1 MGFGGHGVTAWVPD
15 PPWQSQSGSAWQPTL
30 SREKEAPRFY
40 SPRPSSWMAL
50 LPSVSLGNGGFGGV
64 TLSPRSPPLG
74 TAPQAVPV
82 QPVAAGGS
90 CSPLHSAASLDNEI
104 FSEAARPRQ
113 LSTPGQGA
121 GVTLCRG
128 GDQRAVTEPAL
139 SAEPVPPSAPSA
151 VPMSGLSLGSR
162 QGLGCPDL
170 GAGLCRVLQPRYS
183 GPPVPPAMHDPGH
196 FPSMGTRGVAAPR
209 NWTPLYPTAAL
220 VPIPGGSLSHP
231 RPGAS
236 PSLPAT
242 PCPFSTPCSMS

>member
-1 MGFGGHGVTAWVPD
+1 MTPLGCLTPPGRASLAQPGSPPSAGRRKPHVFIPPVPAHGWHFCPAYHWEMGD
-15 PPWQSQSGSAWQPTL
+15 LEGSHCPQGP
-30 SREKEAPRFY
+30 
-40 SPRPSSWMAL
+40 
-50 LPSVSLGNGGFGGV
+50 
-64 TLSPRSPPLG
+64 PPLG

-139 SAEPVPPSAPSA
+139 SAEPVPSSAPSA
-151 VPMSGLSLGSR
+151 VPMSSLSLGSR